1 MTIEIVS
8 RPVLAAAVEA
18 SDQKQLEL
26 GYHSRPG
33 VPARSTGRERLPPM
47 TQPRSAAP

>member
-18 SDQKQLEL
+18 SDQKQLAL
-26 GYHSRPG
+26 GYHS
-33 VPARSTGRERLPPM
+33 PARSTGPERLPPM

>member
-8 RPVLAAAVEA
+8 RPILAAAVEA
-18 SDQKQLEL
+18 SDQKQLAL

-33 VPARSTGRERLPPM
+33 VSGG
-47 TQPRSAAP
+47 SASRR